1 MDDIYRGLERSKKIS
16 KLLLH
21 ETYLSAPPP
30 LTIESCT
37 CSKNI
42 HLTLL
47 FVCTINSCIL
57 TDVLSFPSHNLSA
70 GPSPL
75 FKSFSQLTRF
85 SRKSYTWNEGPFKK
99 EKGGRGNRPQRV
111 ADVNEKNERMTV
123 AFKDAGQVTEE
134 WQMASSVPQL
144 LYYKYWEITRRG
156 GFHELSQEDNKSWSQ

>member
-1 MDDIYRGLERSKKIS
+1 MDDIYRRPETSKKIS

-21 ETYLSAPPP
+21 QTYLSAPLP
-30 LTIESCT
+30 LIIKSCT

-42 HLTLL
+42 HFTLL

-57 TDVLSFPSHNLSA
+57 TDVLSFSSHNLSA

-99 EKGGRGNRPQRV
+99 EKGGRGNSPYEWRMSMQRMSEWRLPLRTKGRLQRN
-111 ADVNEKNERMTV
+111 DRWRLLCHSIFIINIEK
-123 AFKDAGQVTEE
+123 
-134 WQMASSVPQL
+134 
-144 LYYKYWEITRRG
+144 
-156 GFHELSQEDNKSWSQ
+156 